1 MTEILGYSLDENQ
14 CVKDSGKFEGEPAY
28 VPHLWECYL
37 NGCEDE
43 RLDCDGIYYSV
54 YFVDNDLRTKF
65 PTLIMPDD
73 FAVVLWETEQ
83 GFVLHETLTK
93 KQYEQF
99 VVDCATDET
108 EED

>member
-14 CVKDSGKFEGEPAY
+14 CVKDHGKFEGEPAY

-43 RLDCDGIYYSV
+43 RLDCDGVYYSV
-54 YFVDNDLRTKF
+54 YFVDDELRTKF
-65 PTLIMPDD
+65 PTLLDAKDYAI
-73 FAVVLWETEQ
+73 ALWESEQ
-83 GFVLHETLTK
+83 GFVNSERFTQ

-99 VVDCATDET
+99 VVNCVTDET
-108 EED
+108 EEE